1 MKWIIAVAGALAAF
15 LFAFAS
21 DAGHGGPHEG
31 DGATVYAFCTDRA
44 DAVALMTVV
53 RDDDI
58 EGYRDVMLARGNT
71 CIDLRM
77 IPLPGWPGTV
87 VSLEAF
93 RGVALVEV
101 RLLTPHGAHAT
112 VWTWARVEE
121 KRA

>member
-1 MKWIIAVAGALAAF
+1 MKWIIAAAGALAAF

-31 DGATVYAFCTDRA
+31 DGATVYAFCADRA
-44 DAVALMTVV
+44 DAVALMPVV
-53 RDDDI
+53 RADDI
-58 EGYRDVMLARGNT
+58 EGYRDVMVAPGNS

-77 IPLPGWPGTV
+77 IPLPAWQGIV
-87 VSLEAF
+87 VSLEAI
-93 RGVALVEV
+93 RGVVLVEV
-101 RLLTPHGAHAT
+101 RLLTPHGAHET